1 MHDFFPGLIVGAT
14 ILKVAIVAPTM
25 FRTLDSSN
33 FGKAIRPLWPKFF
46 AMIVILSIFSLITV
60 YLHSDLS
67 VYHMIIAVSSIV
79 LSAICYI
86 IIPATNRATDNGDHK
101 TFKILHRISVSF
113 TVILLI
119 LNIAFPFL
127 P

>member
-1 MHDFFPGLIVGAT
+1 MHDFFPGLIVGAI
-14 ILKVAIVAPTM
+14 ILKVAIIAPTM
-25 FRTLDSSN
+25 FKTLDSSN

-46 AMIVILSIFSLITV
+46 AMVVVLSILSLITV

-79 LSAICYI
+79 LAAICYV